1 MGAKTKII
9 VLHMKEIIYT
19 LVFLALA
26 ILLVILLVIMFR
38 SHSKDSQSTPKY
50 NPGVYTSSLK
60 LNNNT
65 LEVEVSVDESH
76 INSIRFANL
85 DESVA
90 TAYPLIQPAL
100 EEIADQIYESQS
112 PDEVQYSADTPYTSE
127 VIADTIR
134 QALEKAATN

>member
-38 SHSKDSQSTPKY
+38 SHSKDSQSAKKY
-50 NPGVYTSSLK
+50 NPGVYTSSLT

-112 PDEVQYSADTPYTSE
+112 PDEIQYSADTPYTSE

>member
-1 MGAKTKII
+1 MGSKTKII

-19 LVFLALA
+19 LVFLVLA
-26 ILLVILLVIMFR
+26 ILLIVLLMIMFR
-38 SHSKDSQSTPKY
+38 SRSDGKQTEKRY
-50 NPGVYTSSLK
+50 NPGVYTSTLT

-65 LEVEVSVDESH
+65 LEVEVAVDESH
-76 INSIRFANL
+76 INSIRFSNL

-100 EEIADQIYESQS
+100 EEIADQIYESQD
-112 PDEVQYSADTPYTSE
+112 PENVQYSTETPYTSE

-134 QALEKAATN
+134 QALEKAATT

>member
-26 ILLVILLVIMFR
+26 ILLVVLLVIMFR
-38 SHSKDSQSTPKY
+38 SHSKDSQSTKKY
-50 NPGVYTSSLK
+50 NPGVYTSSLT

-112 PDEVQYSADTPYTSE
+112 PDEIQYSADTPYTSE